1 MKLTPL
7 CCLFLVLLP
16 CSVIAQTTYQQSIPD
31 VLTVWSSPIAANPD
45 VLTQQQMLEQNK
57 VNAAQALATLPGIV
71 MQKSGNRN
79 EYTLKVRGFD
89 SRQVPVFFDGI
100 PTYVPYDGNLDLAR
114 FTTNDLASIEV
125 NKGYTSLL
133 QGPNLMGGA
142 INITTATP
150 RKPLEGHIAY
160 SQGFARGA
168 DYAHNMSARLGARTE
183 YGFIQISGS
192 QLQQRFTPI
201 PNADENNNTVGTHG
215 RRSHSATDDKRGMI
229 KVGWTPRASDEY
241 TLTYVKQDGNKNSP
255 PNSDPNAK
263 GRYKYWAWP
272 DYNKESYYYSGVT
285 QLTDSINL
293 QSRAYHDKFENTL
306 YMYPKKGNR
315 VDYSHYDDHSTG
327 AALQFGIDME
337 ESDLLSF
344 AVHWKDDVHRAQKEK
359 NGDWVRFK
367 DRTWSLATEY
377 QWVVSNDLDVVGAI
391 SYDWRKSI
399 DTDKK
404 ADNNKQNAIN
414 WEIMAKYSLAN
425 DDNIRFT
432 ISDRSRFPTQKERY
446 TTEKPKDGSRGIINP
461 NLDPERALS
470 FDMTYEGYLNEK
482 WGYQTSLYYNRVS
495 DAIMAHTLYR
505 HGEALFQNQNSGR
518 VDYLGLD
525 IGTKGKMTDWL
536 ELGLNYSYIHSDPKQ
551 VDHIEGLPKHKAY
564 MWLTFIPVEQVRF
577 TIMEEAQSW
586 TYNRID
592 ENNKLAGYTK
602 TDLRLDY
609 DVGYGISVNASINN
623 LFDKSYQYTQGYIE
637 DGRNYWLGA
646 EYKL

>member
-201 PNADENNNTVGTHG
+201 PNADENNNAVGTHG

-229 KVGWTPRASDEY
+229 KVG
-241 TLTYVKQDGNKNSP
+241 
-255 PNSDPNAK
+255 
-263 GRYKYWAWP
+263 
-272 DYNKESYYYSGVT
+272 
-285 QLTDSINL
+285 
-293 QSRAYHDKFENTL
+293 
-306 YMYPKKGNR
+306 
-315 VDYSHYDDHSTG
+315 
-327 AALQFGIDME
+327 
-337 ESDLLSF
+337 
-344 AVHWKDDVHRAQKEK
+344 
-359 NGDWVRFK
+359 
-367 DRTWSLATEY
+367 
-377 QWVVSNDLDVVGAI
+377 
-391 SYDWRKSI
+391 
-399 DTDKK
+399 
-404 ADNNKQNAIN
+404 
-414 WEIMAKYSLAN
+414 
-425 DDNIRFT
+425 
-432 ISDRSRFPTQKERY
+432 
-446 TTEKPKDGSRGIINP
+446 
-461 NLDPERALS
+461 
-470 FDMTYEGYLNEK
+470 
-482 WGYQTSLYYNRVS
+482 
-495 DAIMAHTLYR
+495 
-505 HGEALFQNQNSGR
+505 
-518 VDYLGLD
+518 
-525 IGTKGKMTDWL
+525 
-536 ELGLNYSYIHSDPKQ
+536 
-551 VDHIEGLPKHKAY
+551 
-564 MWLTFIPVEQVRF
+564 
-577 TIMEEAQSW
+577 
-586 TYNRID
+586 
-592 ENNKLAGYTK
+592 
-602 TDLRLDY
+602 
-609 DVGYGISVNASINN
+609 
-623 LFDKSYQYTQGYIE
+623 
-637 DGRNYWLGA
+637 
-646 EYKL
+646 

>member
-7 CCLFLVLLP
+7 YCLSLTLLP
-16 CSVIAQTTYQQSIPD
+16 CSVIAQTTYQQSMPD

-201 PNADENNNTVGTHG
+201 PNADENNNAVGIHG

-327 AALQFGIDME
+327 AALQFGIDTN

-344 AVHWKDDVHRAQKEK
+344 AVHWKDDVHRA
-359 NGDWVRFK
+359 
-367 DRTWSLATEY
+367 
-377 QWVVSNDLDVVGAI
+377 
-391 SYDWRKSI
+391 
-399 DTDKK
+399 
-404 ADNNKQNAIN
+404 
-414 WEIMAKYSLAN
+414 
-425 DDNIRFT
+425 
-432 ISDRSRFPTQKERY
+432 QKERY

-592 ENNKLAGYTK
+592 ENDKLAGYTK

-646 EYKL
+646 EYKF

>member
-16 CSVIAQTTYQQSIPD
+16 CSVIAQTTYRQSIPD

-201 PNADENNNTVGTHG
+201 PNADENNNAVGTHG

-377 QWVVSNDLDVVGAI
+377 QWVV
-391 SYDWRKSI
+391 
-399 DTDKK
+399 
-404 ADNNKQNAIN
+404 
-414 WEIMAKYSLAN
+414 
-425 DDNIRFT
+425 
-432 ISDRSRFPTQKERY
+432 
-446 TTEKPKDGSRGIINP
+446 GS
-461 NLDPERALS
+461 E
-470 FDMTYEGYLNEK
+470 
-482 WGYQTSLYYNRVS
+482 
-495 DAIMAHTLYR
+495 
-505 HGEALFQNQNSGR
+505 
-518 VDYLGLD
+518 
-525 IGTKGKMTDWL
+525 
-536 ELGLNYSYIHSDPKQ
+536 
-551 VDHIEGLPKHKAY
+551 
-564 MWLTFIPVEQVRF
+564 
-577 TIMEEAQSW
+577 
-586 TYNRID
+586 
-592 ENNKLAGYTK
+592 
-602 TDLRLDY
+602 
-609 DVGYGISVNASINN
+609 
-623 LFDKSYQYTQGYIE
+623 
-637 DGRNYWLGA
+637 
-646 EYKL
+646 